1 MDVLTV
7 LFILRTQI
15 TKLVR
20 EDWIFLG
27 WPTYGHRR
35 MSDGVHTCSILIA
48 DFDHCGE
55 HQSIESNA
63 KCQHDSRLSII
74 GAIWQP
80 HRRDLLTSI
89 AIIAAVLVL
98 RFLINHQSHRIHKRL
113 DLLFLKMF
121 WKEGEGKKK
130 KYFFQLD
137 LSSSVRVVGPH

>member
-1 MDVLTV
+1 MVV
-7 LFILRTQI
+7 I
-15 TKLVR
+15 KLVR
-20 EDWIFLG
+20 VKDWICLG
-27 WPTYGHRR
+27 WPTYGHR
-35 MSDGVHTCSILIA
+35 MSDGVHTCSILI
-48 DFDHCGE
+48 CTLLVLILTTVE
-55 HQSIESNA
+55 SIESNA

-98 RFLINHQSHRIHKRL
+98 RLLINHQSQEREAAAERIHKRL

-130 KYFFQLD
+130 YFFQLD